1 MRIAIINLT
10 SGGLSGG
17 YRKYLQKLLP
27 LVCFTPHVVSRADVF
42 VPPQTKNLVD
52 RESYFLFPWPAKD
65 HKKGFPWLKAKIRE
79 IAPDVVFIPT
89 ARWIDCGK
97 TPVVTMI
104 RNMEPLTVPFGGN
117 PWKEVVKN
125 IGRAYVAKR
134 ACKKATRVIAVSK
147 HVKDFLHKRWSIE
160 LGKIAT
166 VYHGIETPNMLE
178 TIPVLSCLKNEEKGQ
193 FLLTAGSIRPARGLE
208 DIIQALG
215 ILRGKGLICKL
226 VIAGG
231 IDPGMEKYKH
241 KLEKMSDTLGIASQV
256 LWAGSLSSPDMSW
269 CYCNCSIFIMTSRAE
284 ACPNIVLEAMVHGCV
299 CVSTETPPMP
309 EFFEDAAAY
318 YSPKDEKILAEAI
331 QTVLTWDD
339 NQRETMSEKAKK
351 RASDFSW
358 DVCAEKTVAVLAKAV
373 ASRQSGKL

>member
-1 MRIAIINLT
+1 MKVLIANLT
-10 SGGLSGG
+10 NGGLSGG
-17 YRKYLQKLLP
+17 YRKYLKKLIQL
-27 LVCFTPHVVSRADVF
+27 LCVNSNVTHLDVF
-42 VPPQTKNLVD
+42 VPPQATELKNHG
-52 RESYFLFPWPAKD
+52 ENHWISWPAKD
-65 HKKGFPWLKAKIRE
+65 HKKGFPWLKSKIRG
-79 IAPDVVFIPT
+79 ITPDVVFIPT

-97 TPVVTMI
+97 TPVVAMI

-166 VYHGIETPNMLE
+166 VYHGIETPNMPE
-178 TIPVLSCLKNEEKGQ
+178 TIPAPSCLKNEEQGQ
-193 FLLTAGSIRPARGLE
+193 FFFTAGSIRPARGLE
-208 DIIQALG
+208 DIIRALG
-215 ILRGKGLICKL
+215 MLHKKGLNHKL

-241 KLEKMSDTLGIASQV
+241 KLEKMSDRLGIASQII
-256 LWAGSLSSPDMSW
+256 WAGSLSSPEMSW
-269 CYCNCSIFIMTSRAE
+269 CYYNCSIFIMTSRAE
-284 ACPNIVLEAMVHGCV
+284 ACPNIALEAMAHGCV

-309 EFFEDAAAY
+309 EFFKNAAVY
-318 YSPKDEKILAEAI
+318 YPPKDGQALAEAI
-331 QTVLTWDD
+331 QTVFAWDD
-339 NQRETMSEKAKK
+339 NQHKIMSEKAKK
-351 RASDFSW
+351 RAAEFSW

-373 ASRQSGKL
+373 EGRQSAKL

>member
-1 MRIAIINLT
+1 MKVFIVNLT
-10 SGGLSGG
+10 NGGLSGG
-17 YRKYLQKLLP
+17 YRNYLQKLISL
-27 LVCFTPHVVSRADVF
+27 LYANNNITHIDIF
-42 VPPQTKNLVD
+42 VPPHTTDLKTCGENRWFSWPD
-52 RESYFLFPWPAKD
+52 RD
-65 HKKGFPWLKAKIRE
+65 HRKGFPWLKMRIKE
-79 IAPDVVFIPT
+79 IAQDVVFIPN

-178 TIPVLSCLKNEEKGQ
+178 TIPVPSCLKNEEKGQ
-193 FLLTAGSIRPARGLE
+193 FLFTAGSIRPARGLE
-208 DIIQALG
+208 DIIHALG
-215 ILRGKGLICKL
+215 MHHAKGLNHKL

-241 KLEKMSDTLGIASQV
+241 KLEKMSDKLGIASQII
-256 LWAGSLSSPDMSW
+256 WAGSLSSPEMSW
-269 CYCNCSIFIMTSRAE
+269 CYCNCSVFIMTSRAE
-284 ACPNIVLEAMVHGCV
+284 ACPNIALEAMAHGCV
-299 CVSTETPPMP
+299 CISTKTPPMP
-309 EFFEDAAAY
+309 EFFKNAAVY
-318 YSPKDEKILAEAI
+318 YPPKDGKALAEVI
-331 QTVLTWDD
+331 QTVLTWDN
-339 NQRETMSEKAKK
+339 NQRKVMSEKAKK
-351 RASDFSW
+351 RAAAFSW
-358 DVCAEKTVAVLAKAV
+358 DVCAEKTVVVLAKAV
-373 ASRQSGKL
+373 EGRQSGKL